1 MSIDQGVKEVGNNQ
15 GADETARVFFALW
28 PDEAV
33 RQRLHEASGH
43 LHKLRGGRRI
53 HPDKLHLTLLFIGA
67 LPRERVEDLISAAAE
82 VKAPAFD
89 VCFDRPECWRRNRI
103 AFLGASEPPAAL
115 FALVAALEENVAQAG
130 IEFDRRPYKAHITLL
145 RNADCRK
152 EDGVSA
158 QAYIREA
165 DVKAQSAGRSHNSTL
180 EPLVWAAR
188 DFVLVESSISNE
200 GASYRVLARWPL
212 L

>member
-1 MSIDQGVKEVGNNQ
+1 MSPGQGVNQAGNRP
-15 GADETARVFFALW
+15 AAEETARVFFALW

-33 RQRLHEASGH
+33 RRQLHEASGH

-67 LPRERVEDLISAAAE
+67 LPRERLEDLIAAAAL
-82 VKAPAFD
+82 VKAKGFD
-89 VCFDRPECWRRNRI
+89 VCFDRPECWRHNRI

-115 FALVAALEENVAQAG
+115 FALVADLEQNVAQAG

-152 EDGVSA
+152 DDPA
-158 QAYIREA
+158 
-165 DVKAQSAGRSHNSTL
+165 L
-180 EPLVWAAR
+180 EPVEWAAR
-188 DFVLVESSISNE
+188 DFVLVESRLSDKGS
-200 GASYRVLARWPL
+200 SYEVLDRWPL